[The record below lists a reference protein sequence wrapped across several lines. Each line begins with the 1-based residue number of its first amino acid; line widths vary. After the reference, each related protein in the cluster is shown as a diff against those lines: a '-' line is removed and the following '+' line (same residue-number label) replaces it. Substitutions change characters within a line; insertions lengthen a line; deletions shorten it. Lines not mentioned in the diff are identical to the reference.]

1 MKDEKVFGEAEVALV
16 AIETPEGEVLY
27 YTEDIIIPYDGKEF
41 AILVPTDE
49 DEEMILARLEENA
62 DGEIEYV
69 SPDDDEFAAVE
80 KIYLEMPDEE

>member
-1 MKDEKVFGEAEVALV
+1 MKDEKVLAEETVALV
-16 AIETPEGEVLY
+16 EIETPEGEVLY
-27 YTEDIIIPYDGKEF
+27 YEEDVIIPYDGKEF
-41 AILVPTDE
+41 AVLVPTDE
-49 DEEMILARLEENA
+49 DEEPILARMEKNE